1 MSLLRLLQILREKGT
16 EMAGT
21 GEYDKHYPDKVS
33 SGAYLA
39 HFPLRSQQRRVRL
52 LLTLP
57 LIGLGEQGVYECAGC
72 GTPLYTADMSESS
85 IRSLRNSCSRVRKF
99 RILRGT

>member
-1 MSLLRLLQILREKGT
+1 MLLPPPHLLMSLLRLLQILREKGT

-39 HFPLRSQQRRVRL
+39 HFPFRSQQRRVRL

-57 LIGLGEQGVYECAGC
+57 LSDS
-72 GTPLYTADMSESS
+72 T
-85 IRSLRNSCSRVRKF
+85 SRVSTSVRDAE
-99 RILRGT
+99 LRSTPPT